1 MIIFKRR
8 DFEKRGRKEQELL
21 FDSIKQ
27 GLSSNYEKRV
37 W

>member
-1 MIIFKRR
+1 MTKSG
-8 DFEKRGRKEQELL
+8 DFEKSGKKEQALL

-27 GLSSNYEKRV
+27 GLSSNYEKRM